1 MSYNSKYS
9 GAEVEG
15 LIDAVPTK
23 QDKNL
28 YFTNM
33 SASNWVSDSTYADFP
48 YRCDVACSGVTA
60 DMFPDVVFG
69 ATEAISGDYAPIS
82 MTLDGAVRVYSK
94 KNVPITIPT
103 IRVYK

>member
-9 GAEVEG
+9 GAEIEG
-15 LIDAVPTK
+15 LLDAVPNK

-33 SASNWVSDSTYADFP
+33 SASNWVGDSTYADFP

-69 ATEAISGDYAPIS
+69 VDEAGSGNYAQVCES
-82 MTLDGAVRVYSK
+82 KSGAVSIWSSE
-94 KNVPITIPT
+94 NVAITIPT
-103 IRVYK
+103 IKVSK

>member
-1 MSYNSKYS
+1 MSYNSKYN

-15 LIDAVPTK
+15 LLDAVPTK

-60 DMFPDVVFG
+60 DMYANVVFG
-69 ATEAISGDYAPIS
+69 ANEAVSGDYAPVCE
-82 MTLDGAVRVYSK
+82 TLADVVRVFSK
-94 KNVPITIPT
+94 KEESVTIPT
-103 IRVYK
+103 IIIYK